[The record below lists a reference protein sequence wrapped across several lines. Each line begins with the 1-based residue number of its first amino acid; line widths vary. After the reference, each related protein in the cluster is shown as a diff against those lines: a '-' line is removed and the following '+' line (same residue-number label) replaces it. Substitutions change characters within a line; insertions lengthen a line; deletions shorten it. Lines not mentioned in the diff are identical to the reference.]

1 MAAVI
6 DVGNP
11 IEVREAVLRVV
22 NEQLGQ
28 DVARAFMGQYAETG
42 DFTAEKYDRP
52 PRDFDEITARV
63 KEAGERLRARRGL
76 T

>member
-22 NEQLGQ
+22 NEQLGP
-28 DVARAFMGQYAETG
+28 DVTRAFMGQYEGVG

-52 PRDFDEITARV
+52 PRSFDEITKRV
-63 KEAGERLRARRGL
+63 KEASERIRARRGL
-76 T
+76 A